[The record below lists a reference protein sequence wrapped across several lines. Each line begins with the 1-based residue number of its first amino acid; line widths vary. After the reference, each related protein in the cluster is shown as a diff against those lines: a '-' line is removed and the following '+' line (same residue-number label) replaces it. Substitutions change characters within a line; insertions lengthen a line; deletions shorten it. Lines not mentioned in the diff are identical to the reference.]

1 MKSKILFVFLLV
13 VTSFLPQLKADSPL
27 TSTNFCTAY
36 QHEGVVVYA
45 SKTKGI
51 LTPEI
56 IQYLMAKKKPIDVKM
71 AVINQLGWNMDGKNN
86 ADIFLAYLL
95 EKKKY
100 KDLEDFTENG
110 KDYELLCF
118 AYLKALDNYFEVGE
132 AFYFA
137 QKALYKNQKSYTFNI
152 IYGLI
157 NAQREFDNDW
167 CEVYQTTDRVR
178 KDSTLNL
185 DMQDDAKKI
194 IFEYMDMY
202 AEYCP

>member
-1 MKSKILFVFLLV
+1 MKSNILFSFLIAV
-13 VTSFLPQLKADSPL
+13 ISFLPQMKADSPL
-27 TSTNFCTAY
+27 TSTNFCAAY

-45 SKTKGI
+45 SKTNGI

-86 ADIFLAYLL
+86 GEIFLAYLL

-100 KDLEDFTENG
+100 KDREDFIENG
-110 KDYELLCF
+110 KDFELLCF
-118 AYLKALDNYFEVGE
+118 AYLKALDNYFDVGE
-132 AFYFA
+132 AFYYV
-137 QKALYKNQKSYTFNI
+137 QKAQYKNQKSYTFNI

-178 KDSTLNL
+178 KDPSLNS
-185 DMQDDAKKI
+185 DMTDDAKKI
-194 IFEYMDMY
+194 IFEYMDLY